1 MQDRYTVGV
10 NTGKGHIDIGRAQ
23 CAGTGVFY
31 TVTVRLRE
39 ETPESIG
46 EARRALDSFRILDT
60 SAGICKKM
68 EDEVFHG
75 YYGKNYVMT
84 NCLVLLE
91 EDVKSGGN
99 R

>member
-1 MQDRYTVGV
+1 MCRDRS
-10 NTGKGHIDIGRAQ
+10 I
-23 CAGTGVFY
+23 FY

-46 EARRALDSFRILDT
+46 EARQALDSFRILDT

-68 EDEVFHG
+68 VDEVFHG
-75 YYGKNYVMT
+75 YYGKNYVNT

-91 EDVKSGGN
+91 EDLSRRKS
-99 R
+99 

>member
-1 MQDRYTVGV
+1 MQGPEY
-10 NTGKGHIDIGRAQ
+10 
-23 CAGTGVFY
+23 FY

-46 EARRALDSFRILDT
+46 EARQALDSFRILDT

-75 YYGKNYVMT
+75 YYGKKLCYDK
-84 NCLVLLE
+84 LSGPSGGGL
-91 EDVKSGGN
+91 KPGGN